1 MLNAVEPTQP
11 AQNAAWTSRKTLHIQ
26 TRDLSPRLAQ
36 EVRAEHFELSNP
48 PEPSPSSR
56 KGVLA
61 RIGISVQ
68 RRPWIVLAVIAI
80 ICRFDTRC
88 IAVEELSWADMSAF
102 RQVYA
107 FSQLYLLTCQQ
118 NALHKSR
125 HRRRRLY
132 ECKESQHSTASEL
145 KGVRYAPTRTDPSLQ
160 VSYPLIYYQA

>member
-26 TRDLSPRLAQ
+26 TKDLSPRLTQ
-36 EVRAEHFELSNP
+36 DVRAEHLELSNS

-61 RIGISVQ
+61 RIWMSVQ
-68 RRPWIVLAVIAI
+68 RRRWTVLAVIAI
-80 ICRFDTRC
+80 ICRFGTLC
-88 IAVEELSWADMSAF
+88 IHVEELSWADMSAL

-118 NALHKSR
+118 NARRKSR
-125 HRRRRLY
+125 HRRRRLS
-132 ECKESQHSTASEL
+132 ECKELQHSTASEL
-145 KGVRYAPTRTDPSLQ
+145 KGVQYAPTRTDPSSQ
-160 VSYPLIYYQA
+160 VSYPLIYY